1 MTDIMTDIWYKNPK
15 VLLNNIDQFFPEKNQ
30 SNTEKN
36 NALIRFAIYFGIL
49 ILIFNQDIKWL
60 SISIV
65 IIIITYFIGKTEY
78 IKSTNKTCYKPT
90 IDNPFMNYTVA
101 DLIDNPNRLA
111 SCKSEDILKIPV
123 DDVNKGLTISQDV
136 KTLTRHAFNTHVISD
151 SSDIWGKFVS
161 DRNFYTMPS
170 TTIVN
175 NQIGFAKWC
184 YGDSGDCKTTG
195 NNCLKNRDPE
205 YHRGRYSVIKK

>member
-1 MTDIMTDIWYKNPK
+1 MTDIWYKNPK
-15 VLLNNIDQFFPEKNQ
+15 VLLNNIDHFFPEKNQ

-49 ILIFNQDIKWL
+49 ILISKQDIKWL
-60 SISIV
+60 SISII
-65 IIIITYFIGKTEY
+65 IIIITYFIGKTDY
-78 IKSTNKTCYKPT
+78 IKTTDKTCYKPT
-90 IDNPFMNYTVA
+90 INNPFMNYTVA
-101 DLIDNPNRLA
+101 DLINDPNRLA
-111 SCKSEDILKIPV
+111 GCNYEDTIKDTLKSPLNEHEK
-123 DDVNKGLTISQDV
+123 NISVYQDV
-136 KTLTRHAFNTHVISD
+136 KTLTRQAFNTRVFSD

-175 NQIGFAKWC
+175 DQIGFAKWC